1 MFDVIVTAQVLQQHK
16 LRTSFQHVNIPGQA
30 IAVWHASKTYRLAYP
45 EAYAVKRQFISQTYF
60 TDSCLEQAS
69 ANATKAFLTV
79 AVSAPAFS
87 KETSGC
93 CCRSNVRNMPELSQP
108 DGP

>member
-45 EAYAVKRQFISQTYF
+45 EAYAVKRQFISQIAVWSRQVQTLLRHF
-60 TDSCLEQAS
+60 SPWLCPLLRLARRPVD
-69 ANATKAFLTV
+69 V
-79 AVSAPAFS
+79 AVAVTFATCQS
-87 KETSGC
+87 
-93 CCRSNVRNMPELSQP
+93 
-108 DGP
+108 